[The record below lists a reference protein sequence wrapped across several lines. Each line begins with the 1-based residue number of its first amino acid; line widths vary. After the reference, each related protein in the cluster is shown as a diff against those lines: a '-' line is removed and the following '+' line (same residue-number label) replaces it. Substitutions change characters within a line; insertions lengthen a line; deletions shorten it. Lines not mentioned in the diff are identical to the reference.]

1 MTIEEFRA
9 GLHAWRNRASS
20 VANCLWRDGV
30 ELKEKGRK
38 FKAVSV
44 SYFGSDPEN
53 PSGRTLELKE
63 AKKQVFGVGYDFD
76 NPENKFTLH
85 DEEID
90 VLKAFLNDRFDQDGY
105 YVRVDDSSAAAVL
118 KDQLQKLS
126 ADGLAEVLSALADKN
141 ELVEAIRKTGSA
153 DFLTD
158 QLVGWRN
165 LETLETLQVVMND
178 PKSLEEDF
186 RKILRDNP
194 WMFGGQFV
202 GVDRTRHFTTLD
214 QLDIVLI
221 TTDGSLHIVELKKA
235 YIPKLVVEHRNHHI
249 PGPDVHEAV
258 AQTQNYLK
266 SLDSEVYTIASKLKA
281 DVSRAFATVVIG
293 DRQHNKLEIS
303 EDDFYSALRTYNS
316 HLSRIQVITYD
327 QLVTNAMNAMQIM
340 FGAADAQPTDA
351 PQSTPTDGTDSVR
364 DPFTPINAVD
374 SVRDP
379 FAANLDSSDEIDG
392 EEPDYEPP
400 DSYWDGYEP
409 DRDAYDQEAPF

>member
-1 MTIEEFRA
+1 MGELVTIEEFRA

-20 VANCLWRDGV
+20 IPNCLWRDGV
-30 ELKEKGRK
+30 ELKEKGHK

-63 AKKQVFGVGYDFD
+63 AKKQVFGIGYDFD

-105 YVRVDDSSAAAVL
+105 YVRVDDSSAAAAL
-118 KDQLQKLS
+118 KGQLEKLS
-126 ADGLAEVLSALADKN
+126 ADSLAEVLSALTDKD
-141 ELVEAIRKTGSA
+141 ELVEAIRKTGNA
-153 DFLTD
+153 DFLTN
-158 QLVGWRN
+158 QLIGHRN
-165 LETLETLQVVMND
+165 LETLEQLQVVMNN
-178 PKSLEEDF
+178 PNSIEEDF

-202 GVDRTRHFTTLD
+202 GVNRTRQFTTLD

-221 TTDGSLHIVELKKA
+221 NSDGSLHVVELKKA
-235 YIPKLVVEHRNHHI
+235 FIPKLVVEHRNHHI
-249 PGPDVHEAV
+249 VGPDVHEAV
-258 AQTQNYLK
+258 AQTENYLR

-281 DVSRAFATVVIG
+281 DASRAFATVVIG
-293 DRQHNKLEIS
+293 DRQHNKLELTD
-303 EDDFYSALRTYNS
+303 EDFNIALRTYNS

-340 FGAADAQPTDA
+340 FGVDNEQPESETTEPADHPGFV
-351 PQSTPTDGTDSVR
+351 QS
-364 DPFTPINAVD
+364 
-374 SVRDP
+374 DP
-379 FAANLDSSDEIDG
+379 FANLVNDSEGDSEH
-392 EEPDYEPP
+392 DYEPP
-400 DSYWDGYEP
+400 DDYWDGYEP
-409 DRDAYDQEAPF
+409 DPDDYDDEPPF